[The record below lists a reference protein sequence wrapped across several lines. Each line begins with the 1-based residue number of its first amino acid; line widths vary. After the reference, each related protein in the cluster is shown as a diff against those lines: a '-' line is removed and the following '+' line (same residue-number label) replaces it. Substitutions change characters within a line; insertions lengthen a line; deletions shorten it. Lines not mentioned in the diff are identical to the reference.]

1 MTGSELREVRLVA
14 FPLRLHRVAT
24 EHHAELMREFQL
36 LAFDDDPRTEVP
48 ARLVE
53 LIAEL
58 NASYAGVAETADAE
72 REAAIARGD
81 ESVDLTYRVPPG
93 AAEACERLERML
105 AEADEFCRS
114 EQLLTLATPAEAAAF
129 RRWYLR
135 EFVAQLS
142 GAEPTPWPAAESA
155 AG

>member
-1 MTGSELREVRLVA
+1 MTWGELHDVRLLA

-36 LAFDDDPRTEVP
+36 LALDPEPGKEIPV
-48 ARLVE
+48 RLVE
-53 LIAEL
+53 LMADIT
-58 NASYAGVAETADAE
+58 ASYAGVAEAADAQ
-72 REAAIARGD
+72 REAAIARGE
-81 ESVDLTYRVPPG
+81 ESIDLTYRVP
-93 AAEACERLERML
+93 AEVAEACVRLERML

-135 EFVAQLS
+135 EFVAQLA
-142 GAEPTPWPAAESA
+142 GAEPTPWPPAEAA